1 MWYLES
7 VSTLLPL
14 ETAAA
19 RIRETVRESRKPRAT
34 HGSAPY
40 FFVCGAGISVPSVP
54 LSWAIQK
61 ECRDR
66 AESLGL
72 ASGKAPSDPAGQ
84 YSFWLEQAYPDA
96 DQRRAYFRD
105 KILGRPLTD
114 ANLRLAHL
122 LAASAVSRCLVTPN
136 FDDFAS
142 RALGL
147 FGRPHVVCDHP
158 ATTARIDLD
167 GEDPQIIHVHGTY
180 WFYDLINTDD
190 EIDGRAK
197 GMRGGPGMGELLGE
211 LLARRVPLVVGYAG
225 WEGDVIM
232 SALKR
237 RLKTSLRNQ
246 LYWFCFSRESVDA
259 LPAWVRDHPNVCFVV
274 PEPGDR
280 QPAEQVFDALLGAL
294 RVDAPALTRDP
305 LGFFADRLRQSA
317 PERAPGSPDPYF
329 FDEVVA
335 RVERAAALVGAQ
347 RTSDAR
353 ARIESVRDAVRRG
366 RYDLAARRARA
377 LELRGLERGRVEEL
391 LDALWPACAH
401 AGVDPKE
408 DARVYEAFLQ
418 VVDARPT
425 ARVRRGRLA
434 SVLIGRVA
442 ALHRAGHPRKARRA
456 LEDARTRLASDLAE
470 MPRARQRL
478 LLFDGRIHAKAGRD
492 ERALEVY
499 DAIRSEFGRSRDRR
513 VREGV
518 IRAGVEAAAL
528 LVAAGREAE
537 AQKQLAPYVG
547 EGSVVPAL
555 RRVTTDALV
564 VAARAEE
571 ALGDVGAAERLRE
584 RARALRSS

>member
-1 MWYLES
+1 MPK
-7 VSTLLPL
+7 LLAL

-19 RIRETVRESRKPRAT
+19 RIRETVRESRKPRGAKG
-34 HGSAPY
+34 GSAPY

-54 LSWAIQK
+54 LSWTIQK
-61 ECRDR
+61 ECRER

-72 ASGKAPSDPAGQ
+72 ASGKPPKDPAGQ

-96 DQRRAYFRD
+96 DQRRAYFRE

-122 LAASAVSRCLVTPN
+122 LADGALTRCLVTPN

-142 RALGL
+142 RALEL

-167 GEDPQIIHVHGTY
+167 GEDPQLIHVHGTY

-237 RLKTSLRNQ
+237 RLKSSLRNQ
-246 LYWFCFSRESVDA
+246 LYWFCFSRDSVDA
-259 LPAWVRDHPNVCFVV
+259 VPGWLRDHPNVCFVV
-274 PEPGDR
+274 PAGSER

-294 RVDAPALTRDP
+294 RVEAPALTRDP
-305 LGFFADRLRQSA
+305 LAFFARRLRLSA

-329 FDEVVA
+329 MEEVVA

-353 ARIESVRDAVRRG
+353 AKIESVRDAVRRG

-408 DARVYEAFLQ
+408 DARVYDAFLRI
-418 VVDARPT
+418 VDARPT

-442 ALHRAGHPRKARRA
+442 ALHRAGHPRKAQRA
-456 LEDARTRLASDLAE
+456 LEDARTRLTEDLRE

-478 LLFDGRIHAKAGRD
+478 LLFEGRIHARAGRV
-492 ERALEVY
+492 ERALETFET
-499 DAIRSEFGRSRDRR
+499 IRADFGRSRDRR
-513 VREGV
+513 IREGV
-518 IRAGVEAAAL
+518 IRAGVEAAEL
-528 LVAAGREAE
+528 LLAEGREEDAR
-537 AQKQLAPYVG
+537 KLLAPYLG
-547 EGSVVPAL
+547 EGPVVPAL
-555 RRVTTDALV
+555 RRVTTDAFV
-564 VAARAEE
+564 VAARAAE
-571 ALGDVGAAERLRE
+571 ALGDVDGAQRLR
-584 RARALRSS
+584 ARTPAR

>member
-1 MWYLES
+1 MAK
-7 VSTLLPL
+7 LLAL

-19 RIRETVRESRKPRAT
+19 RIRETVREARKPRGGA
-34 HGSAPY
+34 GSAPY

-72 ASGKAPSDPAGQ
+72 ASGKPPSDAAGQ

-122 LAASAVSRCLVTPN
+122 LASGAVTRCLVTPN

-147 FGRPHVVCDHP
+147 FGYPHVVCDHP

-167 GEDPQIIHVHGTY
+167 GDDPQVIHVHGTY

-211 LLARRVPLVVGYAG
+211 LLTRRVPLVVGYAG

-237 RLKTSLRNQ
+237 RLKSPLRNQ

-259 LPAWVRDHPNVCFVV
+259 LPAWLRDHPNACFVV
-274 PEPGDR
+274 PEAGDR
-280 QPAEQVFDALLGAL
+280 QPAEQVFDALLGVM
-294 RVDAPALTRDP
+294 RVEAPALTRDP
-305 LGFFADRLRQSA
+305 LGFFATRLRQSA

-366 RYDLAARRARA
+366 RYDLAARRAKA

-391 LDALWPACAH
+391 LDALWPACAN

-442 ALHRAGHPRKARRA
+442 AFHRAGHPRKASRA
-456 LEDARTRLASDLAE
+456 LEDARTRLAADLAE

-478 LLFDGRIHAKAGRD
+478 LLFEGRIHAKAGRED
-492 ERALEVY
+492 RALEAFE
-499 DAIRSEFGRSRDRR
+499 AIRSEFGRSRDRR
-513 VREGV
+513 IREGV
-518 IRAGVEAAAL
+518 IRAGVEAAEIL
-528 LVAAGREAE
+528 LAAGRVEDARR
-537 AQKQLAPYVG
+537 QLAPYVTDG
-547 EGSVVPAL
+547 AVVSAL
-555 RRVTTDALV
+555 RRVTADALL

-571 ALGDVGAAERLRE
+571 SLGEAVGAQRLRD
-584 RARALRSS
+584 RAIGLGAARPAKS

>member
-1 MWYLES
+1 MPK
-7 VSTLLPL
+7 LLAL

-19 RIRETVRESRKPRAT
+19 RIRETVRESRKPRGAK
-34 HGSAPY
+34 GVAPY

-61 ECRDR
+61 ECRER
-66 AESLGL
+66 AENLGL
-72 ASGKAPSDPAGQ
+72 ASGTPPTDPAGQ

-96 DQRRAYFRD
+96 DQRRVYFRD

-122 LAASAVSRCLVTPN
+122 LADGALTRCLVTPN

-142 RALGL
+142 RALTL
-147 FGRPHVVCDHP
+147 FGHPHVVCDHP

-167 GEDPQIIHVHGTY
+167 GEDPQLIHVHGTY

-197 GMRGGPGMGELLGE
+197 GMRGGPGMGELLAD
-211 LLARRVPLVVGYAG
+211 LLSRRVPLVVGYAG

-237 RLKTSLRNQ
+237 RLKSSLRNQ
-246 LYWFCFSRESVDA
+246 LYWFCFSRDSVDA
-259 LPAWVRDHPNVCFVV
+259 VPSWLRDHPNVCFVV
-274 PEPGDR
+274 PEAGER

-294 RVDAPALTRDP
+294 RVEAPALTRDP
-305 LGFFADRLRQSA
+305 LGFFASRLRESA

-329 FDEVVA
+329 FDDVVG

-366 RYDLAARRARA
+366 RYDLAARRAKA
-377 LELRGLERGRVEEL
+377 LELRGLERARVEEL

-408 DARVYEAFLQ
+408 DARVYDVFLRI
-418 VVDARPT
+418 VDARPT

-456 LEDARTRLASDLAE
+456 LEDARTRLASDLSE

-478 LLFDGRIHAKAGRD
+478 LLFEGRIHARAGRAD
-492 ERALEVY
+492 RALE
-499 DAIRSEFGRSRDRR
+499 AFESIRADFGRSRDRR
-513 VREGV
+513 IREGV
-518 IRAGVEAAAL
+518 IRAGVEAAVL
-528 LVAAGREAE
+528 LLAEGREDDAR
-537 AQKQLAPYVG
+537 KQLAPYVSDG
-547 EGSVVPAL
+547 PVVPAL
-555 RRVTTDALV
+555 RRVTGDALLT
-564 VAARAEE
+564 AARAEE
-571 ALGDVGAAERLRE
+571 ALGSVTEAETLRD
-584 RARALRSS
+584 RARQLGTAPR